1 MICARGVNLFRETEN
16 KEQIT
21 MSDNSIFG
29 NTFQIMG
36 NSMDLML
43 KRHQVISSNLA
54 NEQTPGY
61 TAARLKFEDELQ
73 SRISGSGKGPRA
85 THPRHLPAGN
95 SFSPVQG
102 RIERMP
108 DRTGIGDGNNVSRVE
123 EMMKM
128 SENRIRYEAVSQIL
142 KQRFAMIEYVL
153 QK

>member
-1 MICARGVNLFRETEN
+1 MAN
-16 KEQIT
+16 
-21 MSDNSIFG
+21 NSILG
-29 NTFQIMG
+29 NTFQILG

-61 TAARLKFEDELQ
+61 SAARLKFEDELQ
-73 SRISGSGKGPRA
+73 SRISGSGRGPKA

-95 SFSPVQG
+95 SFSHVQG
-102 RIERMP
+102 RIERVA
-108 DRTGIGDGNNVSRVE
+108 DGSGIGDGNNVSRVE

-128 SENRIRYEAVSQIL
+128 SENRIRYEAVTQIM
-142 KQRFAMIEYVL
+142 KQRLAMIEYVL